1 MRLLLTNDDGI
12 HAQGLAALEAIAR
25 SLSDDVWI
33 CAPEAEQ
40 SGASRSLTLTEPL
53 RVRRLDEQRFA
64 VRGTPT
70 DCVML
75 GIQYLVEGARP
86 DLVLSG
92 VNRGLNAAEDVT
104 MSGTVAGAIE
114 GMALGVPSIA
124 LSQMMGAYRGDHR
137 EDFRPAEGFAPA
149 LIERLVAAGWPSD
162 VILNINF
169 PIATGAP
176 VGQVAAREVPG
187 GQVPGG
193 QVEVTRQ
200 GFRDVRT
207 RFAEQRT
214 DLRGRDYYWLGYRNE
229 PSRPAE
235 GTDLRAA
242 YEGRISVTPLH
253 IDLTHM
259 PTVHA
264 LRAVIGGPVA
274 ARRPGGAG
282 QPA

>member
-1 MRLLLTNDDGI
+1 VRILVTNDDGI
-12 HAQGLAALEAIAR
+12 RAEGLAVLEAIAGA
-25 SLSDDVWI
+25 LSDDVWV

-53 RVRRLDEQRFA
+53 RVRRLEARRFA
-64 VRGTPT
+64 VLGTPT

-75 GIQYLVEGARP
+75 AVQHLIDGKRP

-92 VNRGLNAAEDVT
+92 VNRGLNAGEDVT

-114 GMALGVPSIA
+114 GMALGVPAIA
-124 LSQMMGAYRGDHR
+124 LSQMMRYSRQDDGAP
-137 EDFRPAEGFAPA
+137 FAVAEAFGPGLVA
-149 LIERLVAAGWPSD
+149 RLVDLGWPND

-169 PIATGAP
+169 PAGDP
-176 VGQVAAREVPG
+176 SGVSE
-187 GQVPGG
+187 
-193 QVEVTRQ
+193 VEVTRQ
-200 GFRDVRT
+200 GFRNIRT
-207 RFAEQRT
+207 RFAEQRV

-229 PSRPAE
+229 PSQPPP

-259 PTVHA
+259 ETVHTLKA
-264 LRAVIGGPVA
+264 SV
-274 ARRPGGAG
+274 GGA
-282 QPA
+282 PPKLSAKA